1 MSNFS
6 LAAAG
11 SAGLGFGAGLG
22 ARSGAFFAGNRRR
35 EPHLGGLAAIGLLQ
49 RDLHVVAEVG
59 ATFAAVAATAPTAA
73 HAEQIVENVREGGRK
88 IGAETGASAA
98 ALLERRVAEAIIGG
112 PFVAVL

>member
-59 ATFAAVAATAPTAA
+59 ATFAPVAATATATT
-73 HAEQIVENVREGGRK
+73 HAEQIVENVREGRGK
-88 IGAETGASAA
+88 IGAEPGACTA
-98 ALLERRVAEAIIGG
+98 ALLKRRMAEAIIGG
-112 PFVAVL
+112 AFVAVL